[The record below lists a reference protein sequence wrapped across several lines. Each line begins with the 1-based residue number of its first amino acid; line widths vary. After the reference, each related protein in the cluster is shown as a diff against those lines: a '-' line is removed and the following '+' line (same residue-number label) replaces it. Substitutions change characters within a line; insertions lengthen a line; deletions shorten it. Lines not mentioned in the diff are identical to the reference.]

1 MSNAG
6 SDYATVPI
14 NKDEVRKSLNRSRA
28 RGALKSVD
36 PYSEHAH

>member
-1 MSNAG
+1 MNWFKNALK
-6 SDYATVPI
+6 SMDI
-14 NKDEVRKSLNRSRA
+14 KDEVRKSLNRSRA